1 HRRQPLLRR
10 GERPRK
16 VDAVARKAH
25 ALEDPRVALADRG
38 GSGLDQRARQRAA
51 VDDHL
56 PPRLDVE
63 AGLDEHGR
71 VCLDPRVCAHVPTAL
86 RTAVRIRGPS
96 SVTATVCSKCA
107 ESEPSDEEIDHSS
120 ACMTTSGPPA
130 VIIGSIASVI
140 PGSSS
145 GPRPG
150 EPKFG
155 ICGSSWYARPTPCP
169 TRLRT
174 TEKPPAS
181 TTVWVV

>member
-1 HRRQPLLRR
+1 RE
-10 GERPRK
+10 GA
-16 VDAVARKAH
+16 AV
-25 ALEDPRVALADRG
+25 EDDRG
-38 GSGLDQRARQRAA
+38 RGWGVEGGLEGQ
-51 VDDHL
+51 
-56 PPRLDVE
+56 
-63 AGLDEHGR
+63 GG

-150 EPKFG
+150 EPQFG
-155 ICGSSWYARPTPCP
+155 ICGSSWYARPTPSP
-169 TRLRT
+169 T
-174 TEKPPAS
+174 
-181 TTVWVV
+181 